1 MNCFEARPQFVDLWR
16 GTPDAERRAAL
27 LAHVKECAKC
37 DRAFRTFALTAPMLH
52 PRCAIEGSQT
62 PTTDRVQTSDGP
74 TRQDNVLRL
83 SAARKARTD
92 AARAAEI
99 MRRAAVYRPGSQSA
113 AVYRPGSQSTA
124 RNWGGVAGALSMVAA
139 AVLLAYVSVAGPPQ
153 SLSDA
158 LMATQQLTT
167 PASTQFLGQP
177 MPKIPNDLVG

>member
-16 GTPDAERRAAL
+16 GTLDAESRAAL
-27 LAHVKECAKC
+27 LAHLEECAKC

-52 PRCAIEGSQT
+52 PRSTAADSQARLTEPAETADVAIE
-62 PTTDRVQTSDGP
+62 PAHV
-74 TRQDNVLRL
+74 VRL
-83 SAARKARTD
+83 SAARQPRTD

-99 MRRAAVYRPGSQSA
+99 MRRAGVYRPTSRS
-113 AVYRPGSQSTA
+113 SA
-124 RNWGGVAGALSMVAA
+124 RNWGGVAGAVSMVAA

-167 PASTQFLGQP
+167 PASTHFFGQP
-177 MPKIPNDLVG
+177 MPEIPNDLVG